1 MIIVLYYDHVT
12 TLIFFFLFVTESLAQ
27 APVPELQSLDLKG
40 ILGSTEIPTPIL
52 ELRAT
57 VTDATKKASAIIV
70 NTVHFLEQQ
79 TLTKVQEHFPSPVFS
94 LGPFHKLAPSAS
106 SSLLKEDTSCI
117 SWLDKQA
124 PKSVI
129 YISFGSM
136 VNMNEKELVEIA
148 WGLANSEQP
157 FLWVVRPGSVRGSEW
172 IELLPESF
180 KERVEE
186 RGCIVKWAPQKEVL
200 AHGAVG
206 GFWSHCGWNSTLKV
220 FVKEFQCYVD
230 PILGTRFECKVC
242 V

>member
-1 MIIVLYYDHVT
+1 MIIVLCYDHVT
-12 TLIFFFLFVTESLAQ
+12 TLIFFFVFVTESLAQ
-27 APVPELQSLDLKG
+27 APVPELQSLDVKG

-136 VNMNEKELVEIA
+136 VSMDEKELVEIA

-157 FLWVVRPGSVRGSEW
+157 FMWVVRPGSVRGSEW

-180 KERVEE
+180 KERVEG

-200 AHGAVG
+200 THGAVG
-206 GFWSHCGWNSTLKV
+206 RFWSHCGWNSTLKV
-220 FVKEFQCYVD
+220 DRKSVV
-230 PILGTRFECKVC
+230 
-242 V
+242 